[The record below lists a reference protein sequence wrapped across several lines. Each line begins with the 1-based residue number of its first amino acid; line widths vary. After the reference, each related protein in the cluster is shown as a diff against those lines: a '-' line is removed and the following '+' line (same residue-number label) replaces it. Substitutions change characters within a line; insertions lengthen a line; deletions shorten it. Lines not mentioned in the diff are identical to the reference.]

1 MNPGA
6 EAFEVSEVFPPDQD
20 VDSVGMPDDDFLG
33 LSPRAIR
40 HRVATARRGD
50 LVTAIADDRE
60 LVSFGPFAVDLPMA
74 IAKTKRIVHL
84 AGWQHDGEI
93 FRARVL

>member
-1 MNPGA
+1 MT
-6 EAFEVSEVFPPDQD
+6 FWVCPPA
-20 VDSVGMPDDDFLG
+20 
-33 LSPRAIR
+33 LSAIVLR
-40 HRVATARRGD
+40 PQGGGD

-84 AGWQHDGEI
+84 AGLQHDGEV
-93 FRARVL
+93 FQARVL